1 MPLVRRIPVK
11 FCTRRFENDSV
22 LDSGLGSRHGAV
34 LHVKLNTLMAFWLMI
49 DGVFKAMFHN
59 LRIDGDD
66 VVWADNKNT

>member
-1 MPLVRRIPVK
+1 
-11 FCTRRFENDSV
+11 
-22 LDSGLGSRHGAV
+22 
-34 LHVKLNTLMAFWLMI
+34 MI